1 MHFKTITLR
10 TFVEQDWIE
19 LMHLFQKEKSLFQTQ
34 PCITEGNIA
43 KSRRFVYIPS
53 FIGLKRRTHHIINDK
68 FSKIDLMFL

>member
-34 PCITEGNIA
+34 PGITEGNIA

-53 FIGLKRRTHHIINDK
+53 FIGVKATNTSHY
-68 FSKIDLMFL
+68 